1 MLTPKT
7 YRGIIAVTRRGT
19 GFLSNPE
26 FTEDVLIERESLNC
40 ALNGDEVEITL
51 GKKVRGRQT
60 GQVTE
65 VLIRAQTEFV
75 GVMSK
80 VDSTLVL
87 VPDDQRCYVKFRLSD
102 PKDAQI
108 GDKAIVRLSRW
119 NNARLDPI
127 ADLVEVLGKAGEHEA
142 ETRATVIVHGFKTE
156 FPADVL
162 REAEELHKNRAITDA
177 EVALRRDIR
186 DVVTFTIDP
195 DDAKDFDDAL
205 SVKKISD
212 DRYEIG
218 VHIADVTHYVRPGM
232 ALDAEAKKRG
242 TSVYLVDRTIPMLPE
257 VLSNDICSLRPNE
270 DRLTFSAMFVVDAS
284 ARIHERWFGRTAIN
298 SNKRFTYKTAQDNLD
313 ANSGEHIEELTVL
326 RDLARLMRREREN
339 SGAISFETDEVKI
352 ALDDKGKP
360 VKVYVKERL
369 ETMKM
374 IEDWMLQAN
383 REVPDYIKSL
393 SPKDAELPFIY
404 RIHDTPADDRIEDLR
419 IFLKA
424 VGYELGKAGS
434 KIAPGDIN
442 KLLAAAK
449 GSPEE
454 TVVQMATL
462 RSMAK
467 AIYSHAN
474 IGHFSLGFENYTH
487 FTSPI
492 RRYPD
497 MLAHRLLAS
506 HIKGKPISKEELE
519 SYRRACVTSSEREV
533 AAAEAERESIKYKQI
548 EFLENRI
555 GQTFEGTITGV
566 AEHGIYVAEKE
577 SRAEGL
583 LRVANL
589 KDDYYS
595 FDKKHYALVGQR
607 NKKSYR
613 LGDAIT
619 VKLYAADPL
628 HRQIDWMLA

>member
-1 MLTPKT
+1 
-7 YRGIIAVTRRGT
+7 
-19 GFLSNPE
+19 
-26 FTEDVLIERESLNC
+26 
-40 ALNGDEVEITL
+40 
-51 GKKVRGRQT
+51 
-60 GQVTE
+60 
-65 VLIRAQTEFV
+65 
-75 GVMSK
+75 
-80 VDSTLVL
+80 
-87 VPDDQRCYVKFRLSD
+87 
-102 PKDAQI
+102 
-108 GDKAIVRLSRW
+108 
-119 NNARLDPI
+119 
-127 ADLVEVLGKAGEHEA
+127 
-142 ETRATVIVHGFKTE
+142 
-156 FPADVL
+156 
-162 REAEELHKNRAITDA
+162 
-177 EVALRRDIR
+177 
-186 DVVTFTIDP
+186 
-195 DDAKDFDDAL
+195 
-205 SVKKISD
+205 
-212 DRYEIG
+212 
-218 VHIADVTHYVRPGM
+218 
-232 ALDAEAKKRG
+232 
-242 TSVYLVDRTIPMLPE
+242 
-257 VLSNDICSLRPNE
+257 
-270 DRLTFSAMFVVDAS
+270 
-284 ARIHERWFGRTAIN
+284 
-298 SNKRFTYKTAQDNLD
+298 
-313 ANSGEHIEELTVL
+313 
-326 RDLARLMRREREN
+326 
-339 SGAISFETDEVKI
+339 
-352 ALDDKGKP
+352 
-360 VKVYVKERL
+360 
-369 ETMKM
+369 MKM